1 VPRLL
6 TAAPEQKRR
15 GHHPCRL
22 SHHQL
27 LLSFLL
33 SHTTHTFVLSLLSPA
48 EQHQCSTQCPNDCAG
63 ADGKVCGK
71 CDGAKCICNAGW
83 TGLDCGSACPE
94 VCLAEQ
100 AGHHAAAAV
109 GASGVHDGNMMAAS
123 LNNSS
128 TFESSAT
135 IFICAWG
142 RYECALV
149 GSTRLMLAAL
159 PLLADT
165 SISAPARRLTFTIR
179 FSLLQYFLVFLVAR
193 STAQAA
199 HVVLRMVPY
208 VAAASCSGSGRTPRE
223 VAWGLAL
230 AAGSRLIDAK
240 VGNFWKKPT
249 GGTPPADNCY
259 GATPC
264 TGYGVSCTDA
274 CATPATG
281 GCDES
286 GLSEADSEASFK
298 LAKPDAMTCNAYF
311 FNAYPIRTSNG
322 RCYFGGTSGTC
333 DAKMGHGVRLCACKC
348 GAGSFQ
354 PQSAIAR
361 SCQT

>member
-1 VPRLL
+1 MASLL

-33 SHTTHTFVLSLLSPA
+33 SHTMHAFVLSLLSPA

-83 TGLDCGSACPE
+83 TGLDCG
-94 VCLAEQ
+94 CLAEQ

-193 STAQAA
+193 STAQTARL
-199 HVVLRMVPY
+199 VLRMVPY

-230 AAGSRLIDAK
+230 AAGSRLIDAQ
-240 VGNFWKKPT
+240 VGDFWKAAT
-249 GGTPPADNCY
+249 GGENLQGHGD
-259 GATPC
+259 GF
-264 TGYGVSCTDA
+264 GVSCTDA

-286 GLSEADSEASFK
+286 GLSEGLSEANFN
-298 LAKPDAMTCNAYF
+298 LAKPDAMICAAYTYEFDHPLSPFRYYTSECFTGTGGTCNAKS
-311 FNAYPIRTSNG
+311 PT
-322 RCYFGGTSGTC
+322 
-333 DAKMGHGVRLCACKC
+333 VLRLCACKC
-348 GAGSFQ
+348 GAGSSQ
-354 PQSAIAR
+354 PLSAPAR